1 MRCARG
7 RGARHRDL
15 GLRSPSIGP
24 AEPEGT
30 HVDNGITARIWLTV
44 DVALDTSLLK
54 ILACPDDKGRLWLAE
69 DGSFLYNPRLRR
81 AYEVR
86 DGIPVML
93 VDEARIVDDAEHARL
108 EARIASGHMTASL

>member
-1 MRCARG
+1 M
-7 RGARHRDL
+7 
-15 GLRSPSIGP
+15 
-24 AEPEGT
+24 
-30 HVDNGITARIWLTV
+30 

-54 ILACPDDKGRLWLAE
+54 ILACPDDKGRLWLSE

-93 VDEARIVDDAEHARL
+93 VDEARPVDDAEHAAL
-108 EARIASGHMTASL
+108 EAQIASGRMSPSL